1 MRALILCAVVC
12 MSFAAQAV
20 EYGYFSR
27 AHTSSNWSHSVTLEE
42 GDRFVVMNVDS
53 GTYSNGSL
61 MRPLFSVRYDSV
73 ELYRSINIWRD
84 YKHNDVG
91 YSIVSSEAMRT
102 INGPCTIEPHVSND
116 STKIIDYKIIRSGED
131 ESKFT
136 VALNAQGTR
145 MAIGNK
151 SGTNGVARVFEFNG
165 TDWEQLGSDVE

>member
-1 MRALILCAVVC
+1 MRVLILCAVFC

-42 GDRFVVMNVDS
+42 GDRFVLMNTGNNDLGAGYYGATFNVQ
-53 GTYSNGSL
+53 
-61 MRPLFSVRYDSV
+61 YDSHT
-73 ELYRSINIWRD
+73 ENRTLCTHIYRGGTNG
-84 YKHNDVG
+84 G
-91 YSIVSSEAMRT
+91 YGLSQAEHART
-102 INGPCTIEPHVSND
+102 INGPCSIEAGGYHR
-116 STKIIDYKIIRSGED
+116 IIDYKIIRAGED